1 MDEAAGDVALR
12 AGPDDPRAW
21 AAALVEACDRREELA
36 RRGLEHARRFTWRPV
51 GETMLAAWE
60 AAR

>member
-12 AGPDDPRAW
+12 AGPDDPEAW
-21 AAALVEACDRREELA
+21 AAALLDASGRREELGQ
-36 RRGLEHARRFTWRPV
+36 RGLERARRFTWRLV

-60 AAR
+60 EAR